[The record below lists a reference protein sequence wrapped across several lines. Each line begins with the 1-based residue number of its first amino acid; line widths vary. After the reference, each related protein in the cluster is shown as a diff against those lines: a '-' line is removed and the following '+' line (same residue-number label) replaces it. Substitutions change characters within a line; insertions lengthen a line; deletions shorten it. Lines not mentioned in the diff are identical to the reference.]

1 MSQKTVLFVEDNDDT
16 RRIYSTFFR
25 HHGYHVLEA
34 ANGQE
39 GVQLAR
45 ESRPDVVVM
54 NLSMPVIDGISA
66 TSLIKEHEVTA
77 GIPIVVCTAFVREDG
92 SDLAFAAGCD
102 AYLEKPAEPSRV
114 LEEVERLVAK
124 KIPAILE

>member
-1 MSQKTVLFVEDNDDT
+1 MNSKTILFVEDNEDT
-16 RRIYSTFFR
+16 RRIYSEFFR
-25 HHGYHVLEA
+25 HHGYEVLEA

-45 ESRPDVVVM
+45 QLRPDIVVM
-54 NLSMPVIDGISA
+54 NLSMPVIDGLSA
-66 TSLIKEHEVTA
+66 TSLIRENEATA

-114 LEEVERLVAK
+114 LEEVERLVGRK
-124 KIPAILE
+124 MPAILE